1 MLLRDPPATL
11 VSPWERGVVLLSCAL
26 SVLGCCLLLG
36 TQARWPELRT
46 RPRQLLSC
54 LSGADL
60 LSAASYA
67 YGVLKDFEASSWDCV
82 AQGALSTFANTSSF
96 FWTVAIA
103 LDLYFAIVRGSP
115 SSASLLSFFHLVSWG
130 VPLGITAA
138 AVALKKIG
146 YDASDVSVG
155 WCWID
160 INAEDRLLWM
170 LLAGKLW
177 EILAYVTL
185 PVFYVLIKK
194 HINRAHTALSEYRPI
209 LSRAP
214 SSHPGAASG
223 ADKKLTLIPIV
234 FIFLRVWSTIRF
246 VLTLSGSPADQN
258 WLLVVLHGIGN
269 TFQGAANC
277 ILFVFCTRVVR
288 NKLFSSL
295 CCWRYSNPEPPP
307 PSLETSFQAEAP
319 LCKDWEL
326 RGSNSTGADAS
337 SP

>member
-1 MLLRDPPATL
+1 MLLRDPPATP
-11 VSPWERGVVLLSCAL
+11 VSPWERGLVLSSCAL

-36 TQARWPELRT
+36 SQACWPELRR

-67 YGVLKDFEASSWDCV
+67 YGVLKDFEGSSWDCV
-82 AQGALSTFANTSSF
+82 AQGALSTFANTSAA
-96 FWTVAIA
+96 FWTVAVA
-103 LDLYFAIVRGSP
+103 LDLYCAIARGS
-115 SSASLLSFFHLVSWG
+115 SGARLLCLFHLVSWG
-130 VPLGITAA
+130 IPLGITTA

-185 PVFYVLIKK
+185 PFLYILIKK
-194 HINRAHTALSEYRPI
+194 HINRAHAALSEYRPI
-209 LSRAP
+209 LSRNP
-214 SSHPGAASG
+214 SSQPREASV
-223 ADKKLTLIPIV
+223 ADRKLTLIPII
-234 FIFLRVWSTIRF
+234 FIFLRIWSTVRF

-258 WLLVVLHGIGN
+258 WLLVILHGVGN

-295 CCWRYSNPEPPP
+295 CCWRHSNPEPPP

-326 RGSNSTGADAS
+326 QGSNSTGEDLS

>member
-1 MLLRDPPATL
+1 MLLRDPPATP
-11 VSPWERGVVLLSCAL
+11 VFPWERGVVLLSCAL

-67 YGVLKDFEASSWDCV
+67 YGVLRDFEASSWDCV

-96 FWTVAIA
+96 FWTTAIA
-103 LDLYFAIVRGSP
+103 LDLYFAIVRGSTG
-115 SSASLLSFFHLVSWG
+115 AGLLCFFHLVSWG
-130 VPLGITAA
+130 IPLGITAA

-185 PVFYVLIKK
+185 PFVYVLIKK
-194 HINRAHTALSEYRPI
+194 HINRAHAALSEYRPI
-209 LSRAP
+209 LSRNP
-214 SSHPGAASG
+214 SSQPRAASV
-223 ADKKLTLIPIV
+223 ADRKLTLIPII
-234 FIFLRVWSTIRF
+234 FIFLRIWSTVRF
-246 VLTLSGSPADQN
+246 VLTLSGSPADRN
-258 WLLVVLHGIGN
+258 WLLVILHGVGN

-295 CCWRYSNPEPPP
+295 CCWRHSEAPP
-307 PSLETSFQAEAP
+307 PSLETSFQAEPP
-319 LCKDWEL
+319 LRKDWEL
-326 RGSNSTGADAS
+326 LQGSDSTGED
-337 SP
+337 SPIP